1 MFLLSKCALCI
12 LWLQWLGLTLVEHGS
27 LYILYNWYCTL
38 LSIRAGHGRAAPSN
52 LSCDKRGGVLRLN
65 EVWAP
70 RTFVREGKA
79 SNLAGSTMVFHQGST
94 IRRVGVQDV
103 RDLIFCDPVAAEK
116 SELRDLQLVSG
127 CENAVRRTSFQ
138 LASEPQLLDISH
150 TAERHCWLA
159 VLQLPA
165 GLGQPLKIDS

>member
-1 MFLLSKCALCI
+1 MMCFCCQNVHCICI

-27 LYILYNWYCTL
+27 LYILYNWYCRYCTQYP
-38 LSIRAGHGRAAPSN
+38 IGHGRAAPSN

-103 RDLIFCDPVAAEK
+103 RDLF
-116 SELRDLQLVSG
+116 LRSG
-127 CENAVRRTSFQ
+127 CRRK
-138 LASEPQLLDISH
+138 IR
-150 TAERHCWLA
+150 AERSPTRFWM
-159 VLQLPA
+159 
-165 GLGQPLKIDS
+165 

>member
-1 MFLLSKCALCI
+1 MSGIF
-12 LWLQWLGLTLVEHGS
+12 
-27 LYILYNWYCTL
+27 
-38 LSIRAGHGRAAPSN
+38 
-52 LSCDKRGGVLRLN
+52 
-65 EVWAP
+65 
-70 RTFVREGKA
+70 
-79 SNLAGSTMVFHQGST
+79 
-94 IRRVGVQDV
+94 
-103 RDLIFCDPVAAEK
+103 FCDPVAAEK